1 MLMTTPKKFI
11 LYKAKK
17 TYGLASE
24 PLGHHLKLGAW
35 RSAFFSTKNASLH
48 SSKTCRH
55 SLSPPPQKKIYI
67 YIHMI
72 YKSPSPLPHLS
83 KSHKYDNYD
92 KVTYNKERLLS
103 WQMDT
108 VDIT

>member
-1 MLMTTPKKFI
+1 
-11 LYKAKK
+11 
-17 TYGLASE
+17 
-24 PLGHHLKLGAW
+24 
-35 RSAFFSTKNASLH
+35 
-48 SSKTCRH
+48 
-55 SLSPPPQKKIYI
+55 
-67 YIHMI
+67 MI